1 MYTYIITIVMHEHC
15 AVHRIGISFVNCTIP
30 NLTVVGRTWQSGCLR
45 PTRVFV
51 KGRGKNVPPDLPKI
65 PRMLT
70 HNITSQH
77 PPPAYP
83 PRDRYIIA

>member
-1 MYTYIITIVMHEHC
+1 MYEDF
-15 AVHRIGISFVNCTIP
+15 AVHRIGISFVNSTIP
-30 NLTVVGRTWQSGCLR
+30 SRSVVGRAWQSGCLR

-51 KGRGKNVPPDLPKI
+51 KGDGGKNVPPDLPKI

-83 PRDRYIIA
+83 PRDRYIIG